1 MKIFRAALP
10 ALLLSAPVQGGAAPA
25 PAYHC
30 TILLS
35 EKLDGE
41 AQFMPSVMGDFTL
54 DGKGGYSHVQG
65 DGKVALD
72 KGLLRF
78 TSGAMMGTVGVL
90 RKDAAGREYLHVDKS
105 INGRPESAPRAFDL
119 VCYGK

>member
-1 MKIFRAALP
+1 MARIGFVSLMILLGTLAA
-10 ALLLSAPVQGGAAPA
+10 GAAPA
-25 PAYHC
+25 ATYHC
-30 TILLS
+30 TILMS
-35 EKLDGE
+35 EKLDGD

-65 DGKVALD
+65 DGKVVLD
-72 KGLLRF
+72 KGWLRF

-90 RKDAAGREYLHVDKS
+90 RKDAKGREYLHVDKS